1 MISLPFQQEPDI
13 GLGIAVRTFFDDDEA
28 GGDKEGRLHR
38 LEEFPKT
45 FVPYAESL
53 TEDFRVARDFV
64 DALAKGVEA
73 LTADEMR
80 AEDKEAW
87 TRAQAYFEAR
97 PF

>member
-1 MISLPFQQEPDI
+1 MM
-13 GLGIAVRTFFDDDEA
+13 TFFDDDEA
-28 GGDKEGRLHR
+28 GGDKQGRLDR

-45 FVPYAESL
+45 FVPYAEAL

-73 LTADEMR
+73 LTADEMQ
-80 AEDKEAW
+80 AEDKEVWA
-87 TRAQAYFEAR
+87 RAQAYFEAR